1 MIASLAH
8 TSIVIPVRSASALIA
23 SYNGVSM
30 RMSLVFRFVVRLAK
44 NASLSFVQWN
54 MGYPVQLVNHF
65 LWYPNSFPTV
75 LLTTGGSTRNLV
87 NLTSKGGEM
96 ARRSRPKDDR
106 PRPKTTGVRI
116 PEDLKRAARHA
127 AIDSGQTFR
136 EWVEDA
142 FREKLRKS

>member
-1 MIASLAH
+1 
-8 TSIVIPVRSASALIA
+8 
-23 SYNGVSM
+23 
-30 RMSLVFRFVVRLAK
+30 
-44 NASLSFVQWN
+44 
-54 MGYPVQLVNHF
+54 
-65 LWYPNSFPTV
+65 
-75 LLTTGGSTRNLV
+75 
-87 NLTSKGGEM
+87 M

-142 FREKLRKS
+142 FREKLRKP